1 MNKVAKLVIAQ
12 YPYLFDENEK
22 LKTVIDIPFR
32 AVAATFIFEIT
43 KSIVQKKRKSFID
56 SRHEAAQLID
66 NPDLSTIEIVEKILA
81 RTNNVITIRNFF
93 GSKKFTIRSFTFPGN
108 KTRKPYYLC
117 EKNSSQ
123 PTEKPK
129 EKMKMAKARKP
140 STPGEVLLKEYLEPA
155 GISQTDFAKHI
166 GLATSTL
173 SRLIEGKTQLSI
185 RTAYRLAKATKTTVE
200 FWVNLQLA
208 VNLADAKTDKALAAE
223 VKLIKLHPAFK
234 AK

>member
-32 AVAATFIFEIT
+32 AVAGSFIFEIT
-43 KSIVQKKRKSFID
+43 KSIVQKKRMSFID
-56 SRHEAAQLID
+56 SRHEAERLID
-66 NPDLSTIEIVEKILA
+66 DPDLSTIEIVEKILA

-140 STPGEVLLKEYLEPA
+140 STAGEILVKEFLEPA
-155 GISQTDFAKHI
+155 QISTTDFANHI
-166 GLATSTL
+166 GVTTATLGGIIS
-173 SRLIEGKTQLSI
+173 GKTRL
-185 RTAYRLAKATKTTVE
+185 TAATAHRFAKATKTSVE
-200 FWVNLQLA
+200 FWLNLQLA
-208 VNLADAKTDKALAAE
+208 YDVAVAKADKELAA
-223 VKLIKLHPAFK
+223 VIKGIKLLPAFK